1 MYDRVLREP
10 HYYKVG
16 MYIRLSQEDTDKKY
30 ESDSESVLN
39 QRTIITNYIE
49 TNGFVL
55 VKEYVDDGYS
65 GTNFERPAF
74 QELLNDISKGIINCV
89 ITKDLSRL
97 GRDHIMTGYYT
108 ETYFNENNVRGQMY
122 KKNEGIEIEYVN
134 VARKNFEKKNKQT
147 NDIFRQ
153 CSDNQDE

>member
-55 VKEYVDDGYS
+55 VKCDAGY
-65 GTNFERPAF
+65 FERQCRVLSKLILF
-74 QELLNDISKGIINCV
+74 QQD
-89 ITKDLSRL
+89 
-97 GRDHIMTGYYT
+97 
-108 ETYFNENNVRGQMY
+108 
-122 KKNEGIEIEYVN
+122 EIEKYSEATEFN
-134 VARKNFEKKNKQT
+134 LTKKKKH
-147 NDIFRQ
+147 
-153 CSDNQDE
+153 

>member
-16 MYIRLSQEDTDKKY
+16 MYIRLSQEDADKKY

-55 VKEYVDDGYS
+55 VKEYLDVMLVILKD
-65 GTNFERPAF
+65 NVEFF
-74 QELLNDISKGIINCV
+74 QN
-89 ITKDLSRL
+89 
-97 GRDHIMTGYYT
+97 
-108 ETYFNENNVRGQMY
+108 
-122 KKNEGIEIEYVN
+122 
-134 VARKNFEKKNKQT
+134 
-147 NDIFRQ
+147 
-153 CSDNQDE
+153 